1 MTQTYEEIY
10 IQTLEKLL
18 EQGIKKEDRTGTGT
32 LSLFAEG
39 FKINISKS
47 FPLLQTKKVSFKN
60 IAHELL
66 WFMGNHYKG
75 DYKTL
80 SLTNIKY
87 LVDNGVNIWNE
98 WPYELYKQNIGDK
111 TLKEFKEAI
120 KNDIEFANVHG
131 NLGPVYGKQW
141 VAWGE
146 TQGDKTLIKDEN
158 GNLITGN
165 EYTPGV
171 NQIEQLVKGLKE
183 NPFSRRH
190 VLSAWNVNDLKGM
203 ALPPCH
209 LLTIFNVVEIEGQ
222 KYLNCD
228 FKMRSNDFFLGNPYN
243 IASYTL
249 LTYML
254 AQVCDMKPLYLNFS
268 ATDLHLY
275 LNHVEQAKIQI
286 DRYYAGKFDDN
297 VQLRLRHRKEIS
309 EYNINDFEV
318 KNYYPM
324 SAIKAPI
331 AV

>member
-1 MTQTYEEIY
+1 MTQTYEQLY

-39 FKINISKS
+39 FKIDISKS

-66 WFMGNHYKG
+66 WFMGNHYKRP
-75 DYKTL
+75 YNKL
-80 SLTNIKY
+80 SRTNIKY

-98 WPYELYKQNIGDK
+98 WPYELYKSSGGELS
-111 TLKEFKEAI
+111 LKEFKEKI
-120 KNDIEFANVHG
+120 KSNFDFADVHG
-131 NLGPVYGKQW
+131 NLGPVYGHQW
-141 VAWGE
+141 CAWGE
-146 TQGDKTLIKDEN
+146 KRGDKKLFEDDN
-158 GNLITGN
+158 GHVISGN
-165 EYTPGV
+165 EYTFGV
-171 NQIEQLVKGLKE
+171 NQISDLVKGLKQ

-190 VLSAWNVNDLKGM
+190 VLSAWNVSDIKKM